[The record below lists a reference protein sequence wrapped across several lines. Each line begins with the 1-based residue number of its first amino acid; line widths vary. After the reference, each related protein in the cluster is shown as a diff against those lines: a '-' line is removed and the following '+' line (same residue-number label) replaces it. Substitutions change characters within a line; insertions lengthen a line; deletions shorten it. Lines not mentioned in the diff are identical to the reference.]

1 MFHYPQDHNWWE
13 YVVEDGKSV
22 GLKVGEKDYPHREE
36 RLTFCQKQEI

>member
-1 MFHYPQDHNWWE
+1 MFNYPQNHIWWE

-22 GLKVGEKDYPHREE
+22 GLEWGGKDYPHRKA

>member
-1 MFHYPQDHNWWE
+1 MFNYPQNHIRWE

-22 GLKVGEKDYPHREE
+22 EVKWGKKDYPHRKE